1 MQILEDITDT
11 NGTTNLVNIT
21 QVCKKANTGK
31 RITKSNEQNDVDY
44 TCRLHINFHLR
55 LHHSNINQHIT
66 FNNWSVNI
74 TVKRPKTKTAYWSRI
89 RKKAPKVPDITCP
102 AIDSV
107 LNKLEKQVNRALTM
121 KQFKTIERKLEKL
134 RIANEKL
141 RESGI
146 YWHDACKDTVRDLLG
161 KKKMR

>member
-1 MQILEDITDT
+1 MP
-11 NGTTNLVNIT
+11 
-21 QVCKKANTGK
+21 K
-31 RITKSNEQNDVDY
+31 
-44 TCRLHINFHLR
+44 
-55 LHHSNINQHIT
+55 
-66 FNNWSVNI
+66 
-74 TVKRPKTKTAYWSRI
+74 PKTRTSYWSKI

-107 LNKLEKQVNRALTM
+107 LNKLEKLVDRDLT
-121 KQFKTIERKLEKL
+121 KAQFKIIERKMEKL
-134 RIANEKL
+134 RTANEKL